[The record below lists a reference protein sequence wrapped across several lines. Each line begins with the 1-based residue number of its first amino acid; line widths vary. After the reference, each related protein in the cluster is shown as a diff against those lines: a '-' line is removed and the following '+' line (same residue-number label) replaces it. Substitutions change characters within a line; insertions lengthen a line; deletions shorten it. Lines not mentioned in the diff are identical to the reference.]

1 MAGRIEDVKSEEI
14 VSKKDLEFMNS
25 RIEKDPSEIER
36 IKRYSRSSL
45 ADRTWIKLLITDFV
59 PSTKTGQPTN
69 PAVQPATS
77 GCAVMLWSF
86 TPRLNLGL
94 SKVLSATADRSAE
107 EDKSAVVCRPLP
119 IQEIFAASSLSVL
132 DSSDW
137 QEAINSKAAGVL
149 DVPFAKSTESATK
162 TAIRV
167 PTFFAAVLK

>member
-1 MAGRIEDVKSEEI
+1 MNKIINFRLRSTYQNKSTYQ
-14 VSKKDLEFMNS
+14 
-25 RIEKDPSEIER
+25 PG
-36 IKRYSRSSL
+36 SSTRRCGL
-45 ADRTWIKLLITDFV
+45 YGDAMIIY
-59 PSTKTGQPTN
+59 
-69 PAVQPATS
+69 
-77 GCAVMLWSF
+77 
-86 TPRLNLGL
+86 PRLNLGL

-167 PTFFAAVLK
+167 PTFLAAVPNKGSNSS